1 LSNLAGEN
9 LAAASLT
16 TLARSIVSIVRNQPP
31 WVLRTMSL
39 SKPAQ
44 SIRSVLRAATD
55 PQGLVYEMLPKALES
70 LRSGTSAVPDDDIV
84 LLRQTLSEIAT
95 AYRLMLLTLDSRLRQ
110 ELNVEDESV
119 LRDRASRLRGLT
131 GELRLEAFVSRME
144 SYRFGDKDSIEGIAS
159 LAANKPCQDW
169 SDNDY
174 DAALVSIAELAQ
186 RFNRAEGYTRVKN
199 RTGGRHAIS
208 IVVGFEH
215 APKIVSKEFDIYDKD
230 RKQVTE
236 IARLMRKVA
245 GGARSDIV
253 LAALA
258 QIGSQLME
266 NTEVSAESAA

>member
-1 LSNLAGEN
+1 
-9 LAAASLT
+9 
-16 TLARSIVSIVRNQPP
+16 
-31 WVLRTMSL
+31 MSL

-44 SIRSVLRAATD
+44 AIRSVLRAATD
-55 PQGLVYEMLPKALES
+55 PQGLVYEMLPRALAS
-70 LRSGTSAVPDDDIV
+70 LLPEAYKNLDDEIV
-84 LLRQTLSEIAT
+84 LLRQTLTEIAT
-95 AYRLMLLTLDSRLRQ
+95 AYRLMLQTLDSRLRE
-110 ELNVEDESV
+110 ELNVENEES
-119 LRDRASRLRGLT
+119 LHDRASRLRGLT
-131 GELRLEAFVSRME
+131 GELRVEAFVNRME
-144 SYRFGDKDSIEGIAS
+144 SYRFADTESIEGVAS

-186 RFNRAEGYTRVKN
+186 RFNRAEGYARVKN

-215 APKIVSKEFDIYDKD
+215 APKIMSKEFDIYDKD

-236 IARLMRKVA
+236 IVRLMSKVA

-258 QIGSQLME
+258 QIGSQLIE
-266 NTEVSAESAA
+266 NAEFSADSAA